1 VQTSATGL
9 SLVLG
14 RTLLAWCEQVAA
26 GGLERYLALGGFTG
40 LQRARA
46 TSPVEVIAELRSAGL
61 RDRSGDAEPVYLN
74 WQRFLR
80 REGQGTLVVDASELD
95 PRHLAGGELLGKNP
109 YGLLEALY
117 VAAWATGARRSLVLL
132 PPQLSGQ
139 AAGLLNAAE
148 QAAARHAA
156 GELSL
161 ELELVSDH
169 QPSIL
174 AHPTPPPQAGACLM
188 HDLETWYHVTLVM
201 SLGAAW
207 HAALGIGGHT
217 GTRLLTLQG
226 ALNKPGLVEAPMGS
240 DLWQVVL
247 ALGEGVAPGQE
258 PLALALDGG
267 MGGYLPPPA
276 AQIPLAPEELMAAGV
291 DPGLG
296 SLELLSSAQCL
307 VDLTRRVLYR
317 YWVLAG
323 QEPSNNRTL
332 ITRALRMVT
341 ELCRGKGL
349 PRHLEELSALGREMA
364 TRGVNAA
371 WPLQSSLTYFHEQ
384 WSEHLERR
392 SCPQGICLRRPLAPC
407 HRTCPANIDIPTFL
421 ALEGHHKYFEA
432 AGSISLDN
440 PLPYVCGLVCPGP
453 CESACL
459 RGEMDQPISIR
470 AMKAVAARHALA
482 DQGQYPRPEAE
493 APTGKRVAVVGSGP
507 AGLSAAFFLAL
518 KGHQV
523 TIYDAQEEAGGMLRY
538 GIPAYRLPHEV
549 LEAEVERIRSLGV
562 EIKTSTPVENLE
574 QLKSQGYDAIF
585 LAVGTQVSRLVPIE
599 GVDQPFVLG
608 GLDFLKDVR
617 GGADVQVGPRVVVV
631 GGGNVAIDVALT
643 AVRQGGKRVDMV
655 CLEKRRE
662 MPAHADEID
671 QALLEGV
678 AIHNSWG
685 PLKIDPDGT
694 MTFQRCTRVFDERG
708 RFSPEFDRERTM
720 TLEADHVLLAIGQAT
735 DLACVEVGSAVEV
748 QRGLICS
755 DPATL
760 ATREA
765 GVFAGGDVVTG
776 PRTVVEAVGAGKR
789 AAASIDAYLSGR
801 PFDPAEVSPRRREE
815 VPPLSVSAQART
827 NLKRPEMP
835 MRQVADRAG
844 NYHQIELGLDD
855 AAAQSASSRCLR
867 CDLCIGCGLC
877 QLVCSEIGAEAL
889 RLKDTAA
896 DRLVFAQFT
905 RPATRCVGCG
915 ACACVCPTGA
925 IRVEDTPDGH
935 RRTIITGTVVRDHE
949 LSICIDCGQRYA
961 PPAYLDHLKKR
972 VGPAAVPHVERG
984 ICPACARRRRALEL
998 AGQPFYRALQA

>member
-1 VQTSATGL
+1 MQTSATGL

-14 RTLLAWCEQVAA
+14 RTLLAWCDQVAA
-26 GGLERYLALGGFTG
+26 GGLERYQALGGFTG
-40 LQRARA
+40 LERAQA
-46 TSPVEVIAELRSAGL
+46 TSAVEVIAELRSAGL

-80 REGQGTLVVDASELD
+80 REGAGTLVVDASELD
-95 PRHLAGGELLGKNP
+95 PRHLAGEALLGKNP

-117 VAAWATGARRSLVLL
+117 VAAWATGARKGLVLL

-148 QAAARHAA
+148 QVAAHHAA
-156 GELSL
+156 GELKL
-161 ELELVSDH
+161 ELELAGDH

-174 AHPTPPPQAGACLM
+174 AHPQPPVGAGACLM
-188 HDLETWYHVTLVM
+188 HDLETWYHITLVM

-247 ALGEGVAPGQE
+247 ALGEGATPGKQ

-267 MGGYLPPPA
+267 MGGYLTPSA
-276 AQIPLAPEELMAAGV
+276 AQIALAPEELMAAGV

-296 SLELLSSAQCL
+296 SLELLTSGQCL
-307 VDLTRRVLYR
+307 VDQTRRVLYR

-323 QEPSNNRTL
+323 QEPSKNRNL

-341 ELCRGKGL
+341 EICRGKGL
-349 PRHLEELSALGREMA
+349 ARHLEELLALGREMA

-371 WPLQSSLTYFHEQ
+371 WPLLSSLTYFQEQ
-384 WSEHLERR
+384 WREHLDKRG
-392 SCPQGICLRRPLAPC
+392 CPQGICLERPLAPC

-421 ALEGHHKYFEA
+421 ALEGHHQYYEA

-453 CESACL
+453 CEGVCL
-459 RGEMDQPISIR
+459 RGEVDQPISIR

-482 DQGQYPRPEAE
+482 DQGHYPPAPAAE
-493 APTGKRVAVVGSGP
+493 ATGKRVAIVGSGP
-507 AGLSAAFFLAL
+507 AGLTAAYFLAL
-518 KGHQV
+518 RGHRV
-523 TIYDAQEEAGGMLRY
+523 VIYDAQEEAGGMLRY

-549 LEAEVERIRSLGV
+549 LEAEVGRVTSLGV
-562 EIKTSTPVENLE
+562 EIKTGVSVENLE
-574 QLKSQGYDAIF
+574 QLKGQGFDAIF

-662 MPAHADEID
+662 MPAHIDEIE

-678 AIHNSWG
+678 AVHNSWG
-685 PLKIDPDGT
+685 PLKIEADHT
-694 MTFQRCTRVFDERG
+694 VTFQRCTRVFDERG
-708 RFSPEFDRERTM
+708 RFSPEFDRERLM
-720 TLEADHVLLAIGQAT
+720 TLEADHVILAIGQAT
-735 DLACVEVGSAVEV
+735 DLACVEAGSAVEV
-748 QRGLICS
+748 QRGLICA
-755 DPATL
+755 DPDTL
-760 ATREA
+760 ATREE

-776 PRTVVEAVGAGKR
+776 PRTVVEAVKAGKR
-789 AAASIDAYLSGR
+789 AAASLDAYLRGV
-801 PFDPAEVSPRRREE
+801 PFDPAEVAPHRRGE
-815 VPPLSVSAQART
+815 VAPLGVGAQERT

-855 AAAQSASSRCLR
+855 DAAQTAASRCLR

-896 DRLVFAQFT
+896 DRLVFTQFT

-925 IRVEDTPDGH
+925 IQVVDTDDGH
-935 RRTIITGTVVRDHE
+935 RRTIITGTMVREHE
-949 LSICIDCGQRYA
+949 LLICADCGQRYA

-984 ICPACARRRRALEL
+984 ICPACARRRRAQEL
-998 AGQPFYRALQA
+998 AGQPFYRAVQA